1 MADNTAATPGH
12 TGRAQLILR
21 GGTVIDGS
29 GAAPR
34 RADVAVEGGRIA
46 AVGELSGWRADEEV
60 DAAGCAVAPG
70 FIDVHTH
77 DDRAALANPAMDF
90 KVSQGVT
97 TVIAG
102 NCGIS
107 LAPFR
112 PGESFPEPT
121 ALLGG
126 PDEFFPTVAAYRA
139 ALDRAPPALNL
150 GLLTGHGMLRVE
162 ALGRDFDRAA
172 GPQEIEAMGTRLREA
187 LAEGSLGLSS
197 GLDYPN
203 SCAASTD
210 EVVAL
215 ARHISDASNAL
226 YVSHIRDEGYASGQD
241 RLPKTVRFCETD
253 LMTVHKDSFQ
263 VQRLEVVNTGRR
275 RRWSVAEKLRIV
287 EESFQGHRQVSATA
301 CRHDIS
307 PSLLFSWRKA
317 FRRGRDEVIG
327 FAPALIVPDEE
338 APLGAAAAVGRME
351 IVTVT
356 GQRIMVGA
364 DVDVLALA
372 RVVAA
377 LEAR

>member
-1 MADNTAATPGH
+1 MVQ
-12 TGRAQLILR
+12 RQ
-21 GGTVIDGS
+21 
-29 GAAPR
+29 
-34 RADVAVEGGRIA
+34 
-46 AVGELSGWRADEEV
+46 
-60 DAAGCAVAPG
+60 
-70 FIDVHTH
+70 
-77 DDRAALANPAMDF
+77 
-90 KVSQGVT
+90 
-97 TVIAG
+97 
-102 NCGIS
+102 
-107 LAPFR
+107 
-112 PGESFPEPT
+112 
-121 ALLGG
+121 
-126 PDEFFPTVAAYRA
+126 
-139 ALDRAPPALNL
+139 
-150 GLLTGHGMLRVE
+150 
-162 ALGRDFDRAA
+162 
-172 GPQEIEAMGTRLREA
+172 
-187 LAEGSLGLSS
+187 
-197 GLDYPN
+197 
-203 SCAASTD
+203 
-210 EVVAL
+210 
-215 ARHISDASNAL
+215 
-226 YVSHIRDEGYASGQD
+226 YASGQD

-263 VQRLEVVNTGRR
+263 VQRLEVVNTGRG

-364 DVDVLALA
+364 DVDALALA